1 MEVLPTSRA
10 QLDTFLHLRYME
22 DISNLL
28 LQLDLKT
35 IEYLLLSLIHTH
47 ILIHTTT
54 QVMFQELLFI
64 LLKWCISNLSMII
77 SLQRRWMLGN
87 MKCRGKWIEK
97 IEWKGEDLLDHFLDG
112 TQEILQSQSEIIL
125 FKKEQQ

>member
-1 MEVLPTSRA
+1 
-10 QLDTFLHLRYME
+10 ME

-64 LLKWCISNLSMII
+64 LLKWCISNLSIII